1 MSDKEDAPNGAICYG
16 EISTAEQLEQIL
28 NAQFEIESA
37 LSRIPDNEGISILQ
51 SAIVD
56 KLSLQKYN
64 TTVKVSKDINISV
77 ARIQRYE
84 NSKDPDYVA
93 PERFTTEMGVD
104 GMVHLIRDKGTVQGA
119 YNVVAEK
126 HNKDILNLKSIA
138 TKEHYNRT
146 QILDQTSLVVP
157 DQISKVVEEGL
168 LNMLDKPTTI
178 NSMYV
183 NTYTTMKIL
192 GELDALRSKVH
203 ELEARQSVTEAR
215 VEKIGEHLRLDEA
228 NKLAAFRLK
237 AKGYSNKDIAKQLN
251 VVPKT
256 VSRWIKLMKE
266 EIQEGT
272 NVP

>member
-64 TTVKVSKDINISV
+64 TTIKVSKDINISV

-146 QILDQTSLVVP
+146 QIIDQTSLVVP

-192 GELDALRSKVH
+192 GELDELRNKVNQ
-203 ELEARQSVTEAR
+203 LEIRQAITETR
-215 VEKIGEHLRLDEA
+215 VDHIGDHL
-228 NKLAAFRLK
+228 
-237 AKGYSNKDIAKQLN
+237 GISSSSNKEIAVKLKLLGHSN
-251 VVPKT
+251 TEIARELGVRRET
-256 VSRWIKLMKE
+256 VSRWLNNKK
-266 EIQEGT
+266 
-272 NVP
+272 